1 MARKPGQRRGNWKD
15 GLNTVD
21 KIQELLNGGCPH
33 IFIMGNQQ
41 WVSSE
46 KDFLGLYSSQEM
58 NKGFNSKLLIGWAST
73 VLKPLVVN
81 DPRGGFYSQDDMQK
95 AVTALGE
102 EEANKVHVAQ
112 MVSET
117 GLGKAQLHTFTDRGR
132 LN

>member
-1 MARKPGQRRGNWKD
+1 MARKSGQRRANWK
-15 GLNTVD
+15 GCHV
-21 KIQELLNGGCPH
+21 KMQEALKEACPLMFMM
-33 IFIMGNQQ
+33 INQQ
-41 WVSSE
+41 WIAAE

-58 NKGFNSKLLIGWAST
+58 QKGFNKELLAGWAPT
-73 VLKPLVVN
+73 ILKPLVTN